1 MASIDEGRRRCARS
15 TLEGARVSHQLL
27 PRVLVLVACAL
38 LVSGCF
44 FYDSRWGQAED
55 AQRHAA
61 RDATPVKLDAAQGPR
76 LRRQAR
82 VLNVRIY
89 ATPQHAAQVFDW
101 PSQFSRYLEVV
112 NRVLVRD
119 HGVELQVSE
128 ARPWPTQKTDEALE
142 HLIEELQRADD
153 GQSASWVIGLA
164 GQVPR
169 VEADFR
175 RLGVA
180 NVLGKHL
187 VMRTPSDPAEREAIE
202 RAFTELSEN
211 ERESLYDKRRTHRAA
226 AVLLHEL
233 GHTLG
238 CVHIE
243 DTRAFM
249 NPLYDEAMEQF
260 AVDNAAL
267 VELALPARSDTGA
280 GLDVAVARQLKQ
292 RLLQAKEAPWVDASY
307 RQTLLLLEEIE
318 QAAVAPTSQVS
329 SSPSPGPASTAGV
342 PAGAHPGEGSIAP
355 VETADP
361 PSADLALS
369 PADQVLLRQVQDDR
383 HRGQNAAAWER
394 GQPLFE
400 KYPRVFSV
408 QELRCQIAMDM
419 GWEYSAVSEQCRP
432 MMDLVRSDSQ

>member
-1 MASIDEGRRRCARS
+1 MASNDEGRRRSARS
-15 TLEGARVSHQLL
+15 TLEDARVSYQLL
-27 PRVLVLVACAL
+27 PPLLVLVASTL
-38 LVSGCF
+38 FVSGCF

-55 AQRHAA
+55 AQRNAA

-112 NRVLVRD
+112 NQVLVRD

-238 CVHIE
+238 CVHVE
-243 DTRAFM
+243 DTSAFM

-267 VELALPARSDTGA
+267 VELALPARSDTAA

-318 QAAVAPTSQVS
+318 QAAAAPTSLA
-329 SSPSPGPASTAGV
+329 SPSTSPASAAGAPV
-342 PAGAHPGEGSIAP
+342 GAHPGETAIAS

-361 PSADLALS
+361 PSADPALS

-400 KYPRVFSV
+400 KYPQSFSV

-419 GWEYSAVSEQCRP
+419 GWEYSAVSEQCHP